1 MKSNKSKRIVIIL
14 IIITLL
20 VLILSGVAYMYFATD
35 LFRSNKQVFFE
46 YASKILD
53 DKKGFISNELLQYY
67 NKIISTPYENKG
79 ELTCNVSTNTNQE
92 EYENLNQMKISFDG
106 TLDLKNKNFEENVN
120 INYSP
125 DVVFPLTIRK
135 SSDIVGVQ
143 TQYIGSK
150 YIAENVSDLQGED
163 SLSFNINDVI
173 PNAELN
179 QEQLKGNLDKYIE
192 IINSRLSDD
201 KFSKTENGYKLTLT
215 YQELKDLAVVLL
227 ENLKNDEQ
235 MLNNINQITSNE
247 ITSNDIDNII
257 LKLNDNTSNQDTNIE
272 ITLYVNNNELSQIEI
287 KNSDNNNSIRI
298 EKTESS
304 ESLKYTISL
313 TSEEENNSN
322 IVFTME
328 YKGLNSLQTIDETY
342 TLETSFK
349 ESTTQNTETSYEN
362 NAELTDDGN
371 EVNGEENIISTEN
384 TDIENNTTTE
394 ENTSLENEN
403 VQNNVTSNSA
413 EVDDSQTNND
423 ESNTLTY
430 TYQLTNQV
438 NFIESANIEG
448 LTSENAIILSEYE
461 QSQIDSL
468 MNSITERITEVNREQ
483 MEELGITETE
493 NPLLKFIPSI
503 FISNSANEA
512 MENSISE
519 LEGIEISAFNAK
531 FEPYQSTN
539 SMGTTTRGLLTVI
552 QTNNEEE
559 GTQKIQEINFDGTEY
574 EVTDQNIV
582 FIKSSIEPESYY
594 RIEFEKDSNTGIIYR
609 VVINKK

>member
-1 MKSNKSKRIVIIL
+1 MKTNKSKKIVIIL

-20 VLILSGVAYMYFATD
+20 ILILSGVAYMYFATD
-35 LFRSNKQVFFE
+35 LIRSNKQVFFG
-46 YASKILD
+46 YASQILD

-67 NKIISTPYENKG
+67 NKIINTPYENNG
-79 ELTCNVSTNTNQE
+79 ELTCNVTADNNQN
-92 EYENLNQMKISFDG
+92 EYENLNQMNISFDG

-125 DVVFPLTIRK
+125 DVVFPFTVRK
-135 SSDIVGVQ
+135 SADIVGIQ

-150 YIAENVSDLQGED
+150 YIAENVSNLQEDD

-173 PNAELN
+173 PNAEIN
-179 QEQLKGNLDKYIE
+179 QEQLKVNLDKYLD

-201 KFSKTENGYKLTLT
+201 KFSKVENGYKLTLT
-215 YQELKDLAVVLL
+215 YQELKDLVVVLL

-235 MLNNINQITSNE
+235 LLSNINEMLSTQITPANIDNAIVDLNN
-247 ITSNDIDNII
+247 D
-257 LKLNDNTSNQDTNIE
+257 TSNQNVSIDI
-272 ITLYVNNNELSQIEI
+272 ILYVNNNELSQIEI

-349 ESTTQNTETSYEN
+349 DSTTQNTETSEN
-362 NAELTDDGN
+362 NTDLTNNEN
-371 EVNGEENIISTEN
+371 EVNSEESTN
-384 TDIENNTTTE
+384 TE
-394 ENTSLENEN
+394 ENTTTGEEIATEGENTSSENEN
-403 VQNNVTSNSA
+403 VQNNETNIDEA
-413 EVDDSQTNND
+413 DDSETNTD
-423 ESNTLTY
+423 ESQTLTY

-438 NFIESANIEG
+438 NFIESANIEE
-448 LTSENAIILSEYE
+448 LTSDNAIILSEYD
-461 QSQIDSL
+461 QSQVESL
-468 MNSITERITEVNREQ
+468 MNSITERITGVNREQ
-483 MEELGITETE
+483 MEELGISESE
-493 NPLLKFIPSI
+493 NPLFKFIPSI
-503 FISNSANEA
+503 LISDSANGA
-512 MENSISE
+512 MESSISE

-559 GTQKIQEINFDGTEY
+559 GSQKIQEINFDGTEY

-594 RIEFEKDSNTGIIYR
+594 RIEFEKNSDTGIIYR